1 MHVLI
6 IAHMQGPGQAT
17 GHTDGLQPGLA
28 PVMAQIT
35 LAGLAGNG
43 IQMGHMVGTGRHAG
57 TAARTTVGI
66 DMDDV
71 FLAVTGKNLSEGGA
85 V

>member
-1 MHVLI
+1 
-6 IAHMQGPGQAT
+6 
-17 GHTDGLQPGLA
+17 
-28 PVMAQIT
+28 MAQIT

-71 FLAVTGKNLSEGGA
+71 FLIQPHGIMRTGSKTGGPRTVHTGHEA
-85 V
+85 HG